1 MSSKKLFNDGSQPK
15 GPVAFK
21 SINVRRLTIRLWA
34 WKVFCFVKRKRN
46 DLHKKQV
53 KIGTMAM
60 FTKFSDSVAGDL
72 LQQSNYATAM
82 FDAVFGSEEI
92 ASLDWDGVVMRL
104 RAFEDE
110 EGLPNTIPFMTNFAP
125 TPLTVQVHSGGT
137 PKPVDV
143 ELTSMSDPKATAAET
158 IVHYDLPHE
167 ELDHIISTLQHGKPY
182 AYIDPSHQTD

>member
-1 MSSKKLFNDGSQPK
+1 MSSKKLYNGGSQPK

-53 KIGTMAM
+53 KIGTMLM
-60 FTKFSDSVAGDL
+60 FTKFADGVAGDL
-72 LQQSNYATAM
+72 LEQSNYATAM
-82 FDAVFGSEEI
+82 FDAVFGNEEI

-110 EGLPNTIPFMTNFAP
+110 EGLPNTIPFMTNFVP
-125 TPLTVQVHSGGT
+125 TPLTVQVYSAGT

-143 ELTSMSDPKATAAET
+143 QLTSMSDPKATAAET

-167 ELDHIISTLQHGKPY
+167 ELDHIISTLQHGNIYTNQIPNN
-182 AYIDPSHQTD
+182 TG